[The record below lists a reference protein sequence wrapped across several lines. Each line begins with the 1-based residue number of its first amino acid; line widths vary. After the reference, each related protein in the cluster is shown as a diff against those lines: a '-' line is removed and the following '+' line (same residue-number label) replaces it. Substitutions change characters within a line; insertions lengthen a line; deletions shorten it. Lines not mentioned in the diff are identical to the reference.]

1 MNPLEMV
8 CDYSRSYVTFITK
21 GRGNLARLQ
30 VESRC
35 IVLDGAGNAE
45 DEFYYF
51 ASCKSEDTYA
61 NENLFY
67 ENNYDFSG
75 IFSREQ
81 YVIFRAGISHPE
93 QYAERGT
100 VAERFEGAL
109 FQIRPAQGVR
119 QLDDNTAIVQA
130 TLAGLPLVGRTEIAD
145 PDGTRRAVLEYPIKT
160 INVQDEQ
167 NIYQVDTGPLPFP
180 DFAAQA
186 DSVLG
191 QLELA
196 YVAHNRPDEAYFIL
210 QRRQAITQDGEE
222 VCHVCHYSDIRRM
235 AAKNRLMSVAAP

>member
-8 CDYSRSYVTFITK
+8 CDYSRSYVTFVTK

-35 IVLDGAGNAE
+35 IVLDGEGNAI
-45 DEFYYF
+45 DEFFYF

-61 NENLFY
+61 KENLFY

-81 YVIFRAGISHPE
+81 YVIFRAGISHPD

-100 VAERFEGAL
+100 VAERFEAAL

-119 QLDDNTAIVQA
+119 KLEDNPAIVQA

-145 PDGTRRAVLEYPIKT
+145 AAGKRRAVLEYPVKT
-160 INVQDEQ
+160 MNVQDGQ

-180 DFAAQA
+180 DFAAEA

-210 QRRQAITQDGEE
+210 QRRQPINHEGREISQ
-222 VCHVCHYSDIRRM
+222 VCHYSDIRRM
-235 AAKNRLMSVAAP
+235 PSKNGLLSVGA